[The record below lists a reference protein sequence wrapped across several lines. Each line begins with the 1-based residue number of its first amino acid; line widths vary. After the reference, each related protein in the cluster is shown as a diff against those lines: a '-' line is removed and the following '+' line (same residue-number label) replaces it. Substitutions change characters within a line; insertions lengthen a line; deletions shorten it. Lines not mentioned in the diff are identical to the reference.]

1 MFRDLAS
8 EHLLKSL
15 GVDIEKFM
23 ENKEEIKED

>member
-23 ENKEEIKED
+23 ENKEIKED